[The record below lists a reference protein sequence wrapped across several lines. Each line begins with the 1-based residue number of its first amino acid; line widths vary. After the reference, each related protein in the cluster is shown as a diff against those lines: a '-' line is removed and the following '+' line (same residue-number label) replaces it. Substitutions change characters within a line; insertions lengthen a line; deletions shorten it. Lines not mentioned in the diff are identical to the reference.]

1 MKKGTIFNQVQQ
13 DHVKS
18 NSFDLSHDRKF
29 SSKFGQ
35 LTPIMVLDCV
45 PGDKIKIKP
54 SAMVRLAPLIAP
66 VMHKINVFVHYF
78 FVPNRIV
85 WPGRKQWE
93 DFITGGEDG
102 LDNTP
107 WAHADYRPDNYSTG
121 SLPDY
126 MGLPIADDVI
136 TSAGLFG
143 QVSNLPFAAYQKIY
157 NDYYRDQNLQPK
169 VLDEVMS
176 GLQNP
181 GSFALLTEIRTRA
194 WNHDYFSACLPF
206 TQKGPEAMLPLGSTA
221 PLLYNE
227 DGLHVKSEAW
237 IGSTGANTPP
247 SLGSNIDMD
256 AAVLNEVSSAIDGA
270 PISLDVSGAHVADL
284 SQATSSS
291 INDLRRAITLQVW
304 LEKNA
309 RGGSRYTESITVHFG
324 VRSSDQR
331 LQRPEYIGGLKT
343 PIKVSEIL
351 NTSGSTDNPSASYQ
365 PQGTMAGHAISVGG
379 AKTFQYN
386 CEEHGYIIGI
396 MSVMP
401 VSSYQQGIP
410 RHFSREDKFDYYW
423 PEFANL
429 GEQAVMNK
437 ELAWSGDPVY
447 NEGIFGYTPRY
458 AEYKYMSNTVHGDF
472 KTNLDFWHLGRKFST
487 VPNLNSD
494 FIEMDADEVERIF
507 AVTSANDQTL
517 WCQVY
522 NEIHARRKMPIF
534 GTPKIN

>member
-1 MKKGTIFNQVQQ
+1 MKKGTIFNQVEQTRPR
-13 DHVKS
+13 S

-35 LTPIMVLDCV
+35 LTPIMALDCV
-45 PGDKIKIKP
+45 PGDKINIKP
-54 SAMVRLAPLIAP
+54 SAMVRMAPLIAP

-102 LDNTP
+102 LDLTV
-107 WAHADYRPDNYSTG
+107 WSHADYKPDDYQAG

-126 MGLPIADDVI
+126 MGLPIASDVI
-136 TSAGLFG
+136 ATTGQDA
-143 QVSNLPFAAYQKIY
+143 QVSTLPFAAYQKIY
-157 NDYYRDQNLQPK
+157 NDYYRDQNLQAP
-169 VLDEVMS
+169 VLDEVNA
-176 GLQNP
+176 GLINP
-181 GSFALLTEIRTRA
+181 GLFTDLTTLRTRA
-194 WNHDYFSACLPF
+194 WQHDYFTSTLPW
-206 TQKGPEAMLPLGSTA
+206 TQKGPEAMLPLGNTA

-247 SLGSNIDMD
+247 SLASNIEMD
-256 AAVLNEVSSAIDGA
+256 AAILNQVNSAIDGA

-284 SQATSSS
+284 SAATSSS

-309 RGGSRYTESITVHFG
+309 RGGSRYTESINVHFG

-365 PQGTMAGHAISVGG
+365 PQGTMAGHGISVGG
-379 AKTFQYN
+379 AKSFTYRA
-386 CEEHGYIIGI
+386 EEHGYIIGI

-401 VSSYQQGIP
+401 VTSYQQGIP
-410 RHFSREDKFDYYW
+410 RHFSRADKFDYYW

-429 GEQAVMNK
+429 GEQAVMNQ
-437 ELAWSGDPVY
+437 ELAWSGDVAY
-447 NEGIFGYTPRY
+447 NAGVFGYTPRY

-472 KTNLDFWHLGRKFST
+472 KTTLDFWHLGRKFSAL
-487 VPNLNSD
+487 PNLNSD
-494 FIEMDADEVERIF
+494 FIEMDSDEVERIF
-507 AVTSANDQTL
+507 AVQSANDQSL

-522 NEIHARRKMPIF
+522 NEVHARRLMPIF
-534 GTPKIN
+534 GTPKTM